1 LANRSVA
8 ENPVSLL
15 RIFGSLLDQADRCE
29 WVLLDDHVDHGETAA
44 GSGAIAELPKSVSR
58 VQLVLPAAEVLLT
71 TARLPRGAKRRTGS
85 VLAFAV
91 EEKTAT
97 DPDANQVSWL
107 GLDGQQDALAVVD
120 KAGLERWHK
129 ALETVGIQ
137 VDEVHSE
144 ILLLPIEPDEWSVA
158 WNGGEGFVR
167 NGRFAGAAMDSGDWE
182 TPPLL
187 LRMMLD
193 EANTAGTA
201 PTAIAIY
208 VTRPE
213 AQPDTGVWQKKLGID
228 VRIAGAGDWRSAP
241 AAAGVSLTQ
250 PPRRWRIVS
259 GAARRLRPAA
269 LILGGAL
276 ALHAFALV
284 TDWTLLADDQRTL
297 RQGMETQFR
306 SAFPDAVAV
315 VDPALQMHRK
325 LVEARRNAGI
335 PDSADFLPMLGQ
347 VAAATKELPSGALR
361 AVAYESGRITLE
373 VAAPEESTIERIV
386 AMLRQAG
393 LNVDRAAVTNRAGR
407 STHVLTVRTS

>member
-1 LANRSVA
+1 LANRFVA

-29 WVLLDDHVDHGETAA
+29 WVLLDDRGETAA
-44 GSGAIAELPKSVSR
+44 GSGAIAELPKQASR

-71 TARLPRGAKRRTGS
+71 TARLPRGAKRRAGA

-120 KAGLERWHK
+120 KVGLERWQK
-129 ALETVGIQ
+129 ALEAVGIQ

-144 ILLLPIEPDEWSVA
+144 ILLLPIEPDEWSIA
-158 WNGGEGFVR
+158 WHGGEGFVR
-167 NGRFAGAAMDSGDWE
+167 NGLFAGAAMDSGDWE

-193 EANTAGTA
+193 EAKTASAT

-208 VTRPE
+208 PTRLE
-213 AQPDTGVWQKKLGID
+213 AQPDTQAWQKKLGID
-228 VRIAGAGDWRSAP
+228 VSIAGAGDWRIVP
-241 AAAGVSLTQ
+241 ATAGVSLTQ
-250 PPRRWRIVS
+250 PPRRWRIYS

-297 RQGMETQFR
+297 RQRMETQFR

-315 VDPALQMHRK
+315 VDPALQMRRK

-335 PDSADFLPMLGQ
+335 SDNADFLPMIGQ
-347 VAAATKELPSGALR
+347 VAAATKELPNGTVRALS
-361 AVAYESGRITLE
+361 YENGRITIEL
-373 VAAPEESTIERIV
+373 AAPEESAIERILTN
-386 AMLRQAG
+386 LRQAG
-393 LNVDRAAVTNRAGR
+393 LSVERAVATNRAGR
-407 STHVLTVRTS
+407 STQVLTVRIS